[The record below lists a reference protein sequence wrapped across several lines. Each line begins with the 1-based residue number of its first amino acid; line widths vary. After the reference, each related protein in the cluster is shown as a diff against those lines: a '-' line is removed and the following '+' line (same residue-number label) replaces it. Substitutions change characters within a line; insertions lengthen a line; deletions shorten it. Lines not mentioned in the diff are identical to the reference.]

1 MVYGSRTPGKSGPKI
16 LNLQTRVRFPVALP
30 ITLCF
35 HLLRPIISKQLRNPI
50 ELLRNRGSTWEHVE
64 AARRGYILEY
74 SRLSQ
79 HPSPRPR
86 PTPRGGERSRGGHRG
101 WSPPPNPNGSH
112 GKRTWRL
119 GSCLK
124 RTSVSRRTLTK
135 PLRGSSGRLRGDSP
149 PRIAPSPRECAN
161 GDFSLIPNR
170 LHSPALWCVLK
181 PMAVPTPEGK
191 TTPGGDRPPTRF
203 CVFSAITAAT
213 LTFFNIRDPCWS
225 AVFSL

>member
-86 PTPRGGERSRGGHRG
+86 PTPRGVRDQGMVTEAGHR
-101 WSPPPNPNGSH
+101 
-112 GKRTWRL
+112 
-119 GSCLK
+119 
-124 RTSVSRRTLTK
+124 
-135 PLRGSSGRLRGDSP
+135 
-149 PRIAPSPRECAN
+149 PRIRTGATGSEL
-161 GDFSLIPNR
+161 GDWA
-170 LHSPALWCVLK
+170 HV
-181 PMAVPTPEGK
+181 
-191 TTPGGDRPPTRF
+191 
-203 CVFSAITAAT
+203 
-213 LTFFNIRDPCWS
+213 
-225 AVFSL
+225 